1 MTMDRS
7 NLIIAAMALT
17 IAALVWALVYYAR
30 DEFDLV
36 AEESEEEIEVPSAVG
51 EKGGQVIVTLSPES
65 QKASGLRTAVL
76 GAARSEGAA
85 IVYGTVV
92 DLQPLYE
99 QRGRYLAALAEARGL
114 RAAVATSEAEYERA
128 RRLFADDRNVAE
140 RTVQAAEAQWRSD
153 LARRQAAEQSA
164 RSTHDA
170 MRAAWGSAIAAWA
183 TDPSGRSFDALATQQ
198 SVIVQ
203 VVFPHELQAAAGNA
217 PLSIAPVSARGSRHP
232 ARFLS
237 ASPQTD
243 AALPGATFFYVVDG
257 KGLRAGMRVAGE
269 LKLGGKAREGVAV
282 PEAAVVWHG
291 GRAWAYVKED
301 PSTFVR
307 TLVSTDDEIGDAWFN
322 VDRFKSGDEVVVSGA
337 QLLLSEEL
345 KFQIRNENED

>member
-1 MTMDRS
+1 MDRR
-7 NLIIAAMALT
+7 NLLIAAMAFT

-30 DEFDLV
+30 DEFDIV
-36 AEESEEEIEVPSAVG
+36 AEEPEEEIEVPSAVS
-51 EKGGQVIVTLSPES
+51 EEGGQVIVTLSPQS
-65 QKASGLRTAVL
+65 QQASGLRTAAL
-76 GAARSEGAA
+76 APAQSEGAA
-85 IVYGTVV
+85 VVYGSVV

-114 RAAVATSEAEYERA
+114 RAAVATSEAAYERA
-128 RRLFADDRNVAE
+128 RRLFADDRNIAE
-140 RTVQAAEAQWRSD
+140 RAVQAAEAQWRSD
-153 LARRQAAEQSA
+153 LARLQAAEQSA

-170 MRAAWGSAIAAWA
+170 MRAAWGPAIAGWA
-183 TDPSGRSFDALATQQ
+183 TDPSGTSFDALAAQQ

-217 PLSIAPVSARGSRHP
+217 PLSIAPVSARSSRHA

-243 AALPGATFFYVVDG
+243 AGLPGATFYYAVDG

-291 GRAWAYVKED
+291 GKAWAYVKEN

-322 VDRFKSGDEVVVSGA
+322 VDRFERGDEVVVSGA